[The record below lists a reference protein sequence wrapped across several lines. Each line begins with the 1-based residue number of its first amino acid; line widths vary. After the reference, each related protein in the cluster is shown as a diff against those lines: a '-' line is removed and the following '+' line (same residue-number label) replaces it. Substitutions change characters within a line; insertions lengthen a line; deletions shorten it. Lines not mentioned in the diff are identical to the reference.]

1 MLLVGLGNPGK
12 KYYGTRHNIGF
23 EIIEKIISKYDF
35 PTPQKKF
42 NALYTEG
49 EIAEVKVKVL
59 MPQTFMNLSGSSV
72 AEAAKFFKIP
82 LAEIFVFHDEL
93 DLPLGRLKTKIGGGD
108 GGHNGLKSIDSLVGK
123 NYNRVRVGIGH
134 PGNKDMVSSYVLSKF
149 SPDECKFAYDI
160 CDVIVDNVKYLVAG
174 DMQLFATRFAEQIV
188 KFTPI
193 IEPKK
198 AE

>member
-1 MLLVGLGNPGK
+1 MLLIGLGNPGK
-12 KYYGTRHNIGF
+12 KYEGTRHNIGF

-42 NALYTEG
+42 NALYAEG
-49 EIAEVKVKVL
+49 EIAKTKVKVL
-59 MPQTFMNLSGSSV
+59 MPQTFMNLSGGSF

-82 LAEIFVFHDEL
+82 LSEIFVFHDEL
-93 DLPLGRLKTKIGGGD
+93 DLPLGRLKTKVGGGD
-108 GGHNGLKSIDSLVGK
+108 GGHNGLKSIDSLCGK

-149 SPDECKFAYDI
+149 NADESKFAEDI
-160 CDVIVDNVKYLVAG
+160 CDVIVDNVNYLVKG
-174 DMQLFATRFAEQIV
+174 DVQLFATRFAEQIV
-188 KFTPI
+188 KF
-193 IEPKK
+193 EPKK